1 MARSRRNSLLSSE
14 HLEQSYFVAWFRQ
27 NYPDFWIFAIP
38 NGGMREKMIAA
49 KLKTEG
55 VSSGVPDLYIPAL
68 KIWIEMKSAT
78 GKLSPVQK
86 QWIEYLRNL
95 GDTVLVAYGNLAA
108 QEMIREEIEKI
119 IKNS

>member
-1 MARSRRNSLLSSE
+1 LSSE

>member
-55 VSSGVPDLYIPAL
+55 VSGGVPDLYIPAL

>member
-1 MARSRRNSLLSSE
+1 
-14 HLEQSYFVAWFRQ
+14 
-27 NYPDFWIFAIP
+27 
-38 NGGMREKMIAA
+38 
-49 KLKTEG
+49 
-55 VSSGVPDLYIPAL
+55 
-68 KIWIEMKSAT
+68 
-78 GKLSPVQK
+78 VQK

>member
-1 MARSRRNSLLSSE
+1 
-14 HLEQSYFVAWFRQ
+14 
-27 NYPDFWIFAIP
+27 
-38 NGGMREKMIAA
+38 MIAA